1 MKDEGLRKKL
11 YLVRSQKS
19 KCKGTAFFAK
29 RQNIMFLFSVCLKKA
44 VSLYGNLPIQNI
56 STENMNTIFIVLP
69 ILTILMFDLGL
80 VLRPA
85 DFRLIAE
92 RPKPIVIGLVGQI
105 VLLPLIAW
113 GLIKFAGVVPL
124 FAQTLTPLFVIGIM
138 LVACS
143 PGGSSSNVF
152 SMLAKGDVALSVTL
166 TTCSSIITLFT
177 LPLIMSWVTSEVG
190 DAVNIHLPVGRLLV
204 QNIVLMVVPISL
216 GFVLNL
222 YKSELAARI
231 HEVLKRIA
239 MPALVL
245 LVTIFFIQHRQTIVA
260 EFGSLGMMMTI
271 LILSTTGCGALL
283 AWLFRL
289 TGKERRTLVIEIGMQ
304 NAAQA
309 ITIACSPLIFN
320 NEIIAIPAII
330 YALMMNLVLI
340 AYVGITKLRP

>member
-1 MKDEGLRKKL
+1 
-11 YLVRSQKS
+11 
-19 KCKGTAFFAK
+19 
-29 RQNIMFLFSVCLKKA
+29 
-44 VSLYGNLPIQNI
+44 
-56 STENMNTIFIVLP
+56 MNTIFIVLP

-85 DFRLIAE
+85 DFRLIAD
-92 RPKPIVIGLVGQI
+92 RPKPVLVGLVGQI
-105 VLLPLIAW
+105 ILLPLIAW
-113 GLIKFAGVVPL
+113 GLIKLAVVVPL

-166 TTCSSIITLFT
+166 TALSSIITLFT
-177 LPLIMSWVTSEVG
+177 LPLIMSWVTLEVG
-190 DAVNIHLPVGRLLV
+190 EAVNIHLPVGKLLV
-204 QNIVLMVVPISL
+204 QNIVLMVVPITA

-231 HEVLKRIA
+231 HEVLRRIA

-260 EFGSLGMMMTI
+260 EFGSLGLMMTI
-271 LILSTTGCGALL
+271 LILATTGCGALL
-283 AWLFRL
+283 AWVFRL
-289 TGKERRTLVIEIGMQ
+289 TDKERRTLVIEIGMQ

-330 YALMMNLVLI
+330 YALVMNLVLL
-340 AYVGITKLRP
+340 AYVGITKKQA